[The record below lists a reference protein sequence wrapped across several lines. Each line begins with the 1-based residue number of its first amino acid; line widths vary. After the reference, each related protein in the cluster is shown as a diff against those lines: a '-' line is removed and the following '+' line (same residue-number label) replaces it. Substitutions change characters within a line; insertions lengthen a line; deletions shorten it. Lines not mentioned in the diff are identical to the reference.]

1 MYYDSGR
8 DTGVSR
14 PADEAYVSRDFTFRD
29 GERVIRFGPG
39 VLGEA
44 LGLIEAQGLNDYAL
58 MTTGRAR
65 KEAPA
70 PVTNGAATVL
80 HVPAGPVPEAAATI
94 RDGIEGRPLV
104 ALGGGRVVDAAKAIA
119 ATDGLSVAA
128 IPTTLAGSSSDARAA
143 VIATASIR
151 SARSSITNS
160 STAHR
165 KSSRVVTGGPSP
177 GADLRETRE
186 PLRTERT

>member
-29 GERVIRFGPG
+29 GERVMRFGPG

-44 LGLIEAQGLNDYAL
+44 LGLIEAPGPQRLCAGHHPTAL
-58 MTTGRAR
+58 T
-65 KEAPA
+65 EAPA
-70 PVTNGAATVL
+70 PLTNGAATVL
-80 HVPAGPVPEAAATI
+80 HVPAGPVPEAAAAI

-128 IPTTLAGSSSDARAA
+128 IPTTLAGTSSDARAA

-151 SARSSITNS
+151 SARSSIRTPRQ
-160 STAHR
+160 H
-165 KSSRVVTGGPSP
+165 TGNRRGS
-177 GADLRETRE
+177 
-186 PLRTERT
+186 